1 MNFLEI
7 LGYICYFILLFITF
21 GWMLGIRY
29 KTDIIYPTVLGSIY
43 FLILSIVF
51 PLVEINYLHL
61 LWLMPLVYFMTL
73 LNGYIWAYRIPF
85 VTTLLSLICD
95 TYTTMLRI
103 GKR

>member
-21 GWMLGIRY
+21 VWMLGVRY
-29 KTDIIYPTVLGSIY
+29 KTDVIYPTVLGSIY

-51 PLVEINYLHL
+51 PLAEINYLHL

-73 LNGYIWAYRIPF
+73 LNTHIWVYRIPL
-85 VTTLLSLICD
+85 VTTLLSHICD
-95 TYTTMLRI
+95 IYTAILRI